1 MIVIRKSMFSGETH
15 RMDLPITESQLARWE
30 AGTLIQVAMPQLT
43 VEQREF
49 VMTGAVDNEWNMLHL
64 PEEDEE

>member
-1 MIVIRKSMFSGETH
+1 MIVTRKSMFSGETH
-15 RMDLPITESQLARWE
+15 RMDLPITEPQLARWE

-49 VMTGAVDNEWNMLHL
+49 VMTGAVDNEWNMFHL

>member
-1 MIVIRKSMFSGETH
+1 MKITKRSMFTNESHT
-15 RMDLPITESQLARWE
+15 MDLPITAAQLNQWQ

-49 VMTGAVDNEWNMLHL
+49 LMTGAVGDDWNMLRD
-64 PEEDEE
+64 PEEVKE